1 MMQGEEEQDLI
12 SVIVPVYNVEKYLDR
27 CVESLLGQTYRSL
40 EIILVDD
47 GSTDGCGAM
56 CDGYARWDSR
66 VRLIH

>member
-47 GSTDGCGAM
+47 DIGRAHVLTPDTQCNL
-56 CDGYARWDSR
+56 
-66 VRLIH
+66 V